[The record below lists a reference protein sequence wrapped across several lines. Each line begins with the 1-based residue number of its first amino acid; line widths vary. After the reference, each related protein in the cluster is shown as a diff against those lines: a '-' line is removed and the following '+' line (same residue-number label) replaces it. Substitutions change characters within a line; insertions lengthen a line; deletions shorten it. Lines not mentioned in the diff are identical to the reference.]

1 MSLNNLSALVKGEI
15 ILSQELSSFSGATAN
30 VYLEDVTFI
39 DASSSYIS
47 KQVIPNINH
56 QIGIINRVEFA
67 LNVNFYDENAK
78 YIITVHVSINGS
90 QEIQRGDFITMESYR
105 VLTFGY
111 PHQVSVYVKEIK

>member
-1 MSLNNLSALVKGEI
+1 MSLNLSPLVKGEI

-39 DASSSYIS
+39 DASSTCIS

-56 QIGIINRVEFA
+56 QIGITNRVEFA
-67 LNVNFYDENAK
+67 LNDEIYDRNAR
-78 YIITVHVSINGS
+78 YIITAHVSLNGS
-90 QEIQRGDFITMESYR
+90 EEIQRGDFITMESYQ

-111 PHQVSVYVKEIK
+111 PHQVSVYVKEVK